1 MDEGLPGLIP
11 PLLVI
16 AGTADAL
23 LQLTSY
29 KLQATGFR
37 LQVTGSRYQLQ
48 VAGTADAL
56 LQSDVEAKRL
66 QAIVG
71 PEKCRVRLVE
81 GAGHAGTLNQRI
93 LPCTL

>member
-1 MDEGLPGLIP
+1 MRCCNSQ
-11 PLLVI
+11 V
-16 AGTADAL
+16 
-23 LQLTSY
+23 TSY
-29 KLQATGFR
+29 KLQASGYR
-37 LQVTGSRYQLQ
+37 SQVTRYQLQ